1 MCAEKGMNA
10 IVSTNSWI
18 YKKQSNPLS
27 PIICRHSVNDP
38 TYIHSKSS
46 LQKRIEDNQIKRVKS
61 LNNTMDYDSYYIIA

>member
-1 MCAEKGMNA
+1 MNA

-18 YKKQSNPLS
+18 YKKQGNPLS

-46 LQKRIEDNQIKRVKS
+46 LQNRIADNQIKRVKS
-61 LNNTMDYDSYYIIA
+61 LNNTIDYKWKYNQT